1 MTHGE
6 KMDEFADLEADL
18 DEAGSQVSMEF
29 VKSLVMSIEYEGV
42 EPTMFIHEDRESWW
56 PAKRFGWLFL
66 GILLTPFLGFGLLL
80 IYVAFTNGPFF
91 EESDVAFCTVYL
103 ADKSIVVSY
112 RMVDSKAD
120 RIKCV
125 PISSK
130 SRIHYSEQDVGD
142 NNGAWVGNFQLITD
156 DQKLELIPS
165 VNSSNKRK
173 EGREVVSKF
182 AKLANIVF
190 R

>member
-1 MTHGE
+1 
-6 KMDEFADLEADL
+6 MDEFSDLEAELNALQTGTDL
-18 DEAGSQVSMEF
+18 EF
-29 VKSLVMSIEYEGV
+29 LESLILAIEYEGV

-56 PAKRFGWLFL
+56 PAKRFGWLCL
-66 GILLTPFLGFGLLL
+66 GVLLTPFLGFGLLL

-103 ADKSIVVSY
+103 ADKSIVASY
-112 RMVDSKAD
+112 RMVDSNVD

-125 PISSK
+125 SISSK
-130 SRIHYSEQDVGD
+130 SHVHYSERDVGD
-142 NNGAWVGNFQLITD
+142 NNGAWVGNFHLITG

-182 AKLANIVF
+182 AKLANIGF